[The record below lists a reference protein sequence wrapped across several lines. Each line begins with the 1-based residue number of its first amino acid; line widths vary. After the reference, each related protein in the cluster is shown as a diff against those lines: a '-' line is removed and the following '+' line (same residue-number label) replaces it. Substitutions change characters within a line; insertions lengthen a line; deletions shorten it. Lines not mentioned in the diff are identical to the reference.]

1 MDVASVQGNVHAA
14 AAVTPNQD
22 QASALVQKV
31 VRNPSASDGDVRA
44 AKAAANDGDRDDA
57 GPTSRAGGCYRER
70 NQGRYQRLASM
81 ISKGG
86 FPLPE

>member
-1 MDVASVQGNVHAA
+1 MDVASVQGNVQAT

-31 VRNPSASDGDVRA
+31 VRNPGASDADIRA

-57 GPTSRAGGCYRER
+57 A
-70 NQGRYQRLASM
+70 QQAALAAATG
-81 ISKGG
+81 KGNK
-86 FPLPE
+86 LDTNA

>member
-1 MDVASVQGNVHAA
+1 MDVASVQGNAHAA

-44 AKAAANDGDRDDA
+44 AKAAANDGDRDDGA
-57 GPTSRAGGCYRER
+57 QQAALAAATGKGTKVDTSA
-70 NQGRYQRLASM
+70 
-81 ISKGG
+81 
-86 FPLPE
+86 

>member
-57 GPTSRAGGCYRER
+57 AQQAALAAATGKGTKVDTSA
-70 NQGRYQRLASM
+70 
-81 ISKGG
+81 
-86 FPLPE
+86 

>member
-14 AAVTPNQD
+14 AAVSPNQD

-57 GPTSRAGGCYRER
+57 AQQATLAAATGKGTKVDTSG
-70 NQGRYQRLASM
+70 
-81 ISKGG
+81 
-86 FPLPE
+86 

>member
-31 VRNPSASDGDVRA
+31 IRNPNASDADVRA
-44 AKAAANDGDRDDA
+44 AKGAASDGDRDDA
-57 GPTSRAGGCYRER
+57 AQQAALAAATGKGTKVDTSA
-70 NQGRYQRLASM
+70 
-81 ISKGG
+81 
-86 FPLPE
+86 